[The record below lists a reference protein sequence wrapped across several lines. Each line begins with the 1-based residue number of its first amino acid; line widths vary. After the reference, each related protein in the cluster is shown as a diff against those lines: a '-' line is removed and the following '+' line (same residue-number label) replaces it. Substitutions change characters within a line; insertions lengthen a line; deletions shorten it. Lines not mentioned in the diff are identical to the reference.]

1 MAHDR
6 FPAINCMARRD
17 GLFLVTYKDK
27 ASKVLK
33 TALSGDHID
42 PGARFIIR
50 KGAAEGGAD
59 LAVRVA
65 T

>member
-1 MAHDR
+1 MSTER
-6 FPAINCMARRD
+6 FAAINCMARRD

-33 TALSGDHID
+33 TAHSGDHID

-50 KGAAEGGAD
+50 KGASIDGVD
-59 LAVRVA
+59 LAVRCP